1 MSPSLSIKEQYL
13 DKILLVWHSILS
25 ISHQANTLSSI
36 WSVLIPQEIQPPLQS
51 IHSLYLLDS
60 LSYSES
66 RLLLLLNC
74 DLTVL
79 DSIQACYWLLQVS
92 RLSSVFISH
101 SSSIQSSLLQTLSQL
116 YVQTLQPSK
125 RQFFFSLLLSFYL
138 LSDSSLQLPLTSLLL
153 SISQTIPLQYS
164 SPFIYPS
171 AFISST
177 NTLLP
182 YLQFFIDDSLL
193 LFFLQLQ
200 QAYPPSSF
208 LSFSS
213 LIAALLSQADSSTQ
227 SQVLHYLLMQVD
239 KQQPSSLY
247 YLYILASLP
256 LNLLK

>member
-1 MSPSLSIKEQYL
+1 MKEQYL
-13 DKILLVWHSILS
+13 DKILLVWHSIFSLS
-25 ISHQANTLSSI
+25 QQANTLSSI
-36 WSVLIPQEIQPPLQS
+36 WSVLLPQEIQQSIQS
-51 IHSLYLLDS
+51 IHSLIILDS

-79 DSIQACYWLLQVS
+79 DSIQACFWLLQIA
-92 RLSSVFISH
+92 RLSSILLSH

-116 YVQTLQPSK
+116 YVHTLQPSK
-125 RQFFFSLLLSFYL
+125 RQLFFSLLLAFYL
-138 LSDSSLQLPLTSLLL
+138 LSDSSLQLLLTSLLL
-153 SISQTIPLQYS
+153 SISQTIPLQYT

-171 AFISST
+171 SFISTT

-193 LFFLQLQ
+193 LFFIQLQ
-200 QAYPPSSF
+200 QSYSPSSF
-208 LSFSS
+208 ISFSP
-213 LIAALLSQADSSTQ
+213 LIGTLLSQADSSTQ

-247 YLYILASLP
+247 YLYILASIP

>member
-1 MSPSLSIKEQYL
+1 MKEQYL
-13 DKILLVWHSILS
+13 DKILLVWHSIFSLS
-25 ISHQANTLSSI
+25 QQANTLSSI
-36 WSVLIPQEIQPPLQS
+36 WSVLLPQEIQHSIQS

-79 DSIQACYWLLQVS
+79 DSIQACFWLLQIA
-92 RLSSVFISH
+92 RLSSILLSH

-116 YVQTLQPSK
+116 YAHTLQPSK
-125 RQFFFSLLLSFYL
+125 RQLFFSLLLAFYL
-138 LSDSSLQLPLTSLLL
+138 LSDSSLQLLLTSLLL
-153 SISQTIPLQYS
+153 SISQTIPLQYT

-171 AFISST
+171 SFIS
-177 NTLLP
+177 
-182 YLQFFIDDSLL
+182 
-193 LFFLQLQ
+193 
-200 QAYPPSSF
+200 
-208 LSFSS
+208 FSP
-213 LIAALLSQADSSTQ
+213 LIGILLSQADSYTQ

-247 YLYILASLP
+247 YLYILASIP

>member
-74 DLTVL
+74 DLTLL